1 MSSSWALATHWRAPR
16 HPGELMLMHSK
27 LMLRRFRRDTRG
39 TAAIEFAGASV
50 LLVAGLMN
58 AVDLGYYEHRRME
71 VENAAQAG
79 AQAAWATCN
88 DISSMLPATL
98 KCPKLTAAVT
108 AAIQSTSLGTA
119 VSLAAGFPT
128 EGYYCVNGS
137 NALQSVGS
145 LASKPADCT
154 AAGDSTKSPGD
165 YIQVGVTFSYAP
177 LFPGV
182 TVMSVWGITSISQT
196 SWMRLG

>member
-1 MSSSWALATHWRAPR
+1 MPMR
-16 HPGELMLMHSK
+16 SK
-27 LMLRRFRRDTRG
+27 LMRLFGLFRSDRRG
-39 TAAIEFAGASV
+39 AAAVEFAVASL
-50 LLVAGLMN
+50 LLVAGVLN

-88 DISSMLPATL
+88 DVSSMLPATQ
-98 KCPKLTAAVT
+98 KCAGLTAAIA

-119 VSLAAGFPT
+119 VSLASGYPT

-145 LASKPADCT
+145 LSSKPSDCT
-154 AAGDSTKSPGD
+154 AAGNPSASPGD

-182 TVMSVWGITSISQT
+182 TVMSAWGITSITKT

>member
-1 MSSSWALATHWRAPR
+1 MMMHW
-16 HPGELMLMHSK
+16 K
-27 LMLRRFRRDTRG
+27 LMLRQLRRDTRG
-39 TAAIEFAGASV
+39 TAAIEFGGASV
-50 LLVAGLMN
+50 ILVAGLLN

-88 DISSMLPATL
+88 DISTMLPATQ
-98 KCPKLTAAVT
+98 KCAGLSAAVT

-119 VSLAAGFPT
+119 VSLASGFPA
-128 EGYYCVNGS
+128 EGYYCVNAS

-154 AAGDSTKSPGD
+154 AAGNPNTLPGD
-165 YIQVGVTFSYAP
+165 YIQIGVTFTYAP

-182 TVMSVWGITSISQT
+182 TVMSVWGITTITQT